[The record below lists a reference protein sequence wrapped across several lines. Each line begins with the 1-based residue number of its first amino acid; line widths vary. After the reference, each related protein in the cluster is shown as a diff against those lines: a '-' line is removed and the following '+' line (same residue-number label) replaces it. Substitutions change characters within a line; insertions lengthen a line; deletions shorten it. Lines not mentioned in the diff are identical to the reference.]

1 MKKKLKPIVNEEEI
15 QQNPD
20 EHIDQDFPGFPHL
33 PSDKKAIMPSTK
45 TEIKMANALPKK
57 SGKTYGG

>member
-1 MKKKLKPIVNEEEI
+1 MINEEEI

-20 EHIDQDFPGFPHL
+20 RHIDQDFPGFPHS
-33 PSDKKAIMPSTK
+33 PSDKKAIMPRTK
-45 TEIKMANALPKK
+45 AEMKLAYALPKK